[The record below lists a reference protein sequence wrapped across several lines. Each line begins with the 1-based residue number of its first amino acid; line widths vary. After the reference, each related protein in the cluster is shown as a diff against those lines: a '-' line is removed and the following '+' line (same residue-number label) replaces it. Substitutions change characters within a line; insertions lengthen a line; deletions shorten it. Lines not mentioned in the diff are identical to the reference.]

1 MYPFQRLAFGAALAL
16 SLAAHCAAQNN
27 PAAQERPPESAV
39 DAAPVETAT
48 VAPAEPWGVP
58 LQAAPAAPL
67 RVGDATRTLLDM
79 QREGNYAST
88 TRRPIA
94 GDVATLSYQR
104 YLDSFKLPIPASF
117 TATTSDTGKQ

>member
-1 MYPFQRLAFGAALAL
+1 
-16 SLAAHCAAQNN
+16 
-27 PAAQERPPESAV
+27 
-39 DAAPVETAT
+39 
-48 VAPAEPWGVP
+48 
-58 LQAAPAAPL
+58 
-67 RVGDATRTLLDM
+67 M